1 MKILDW
7 LSGTKRPKAGV
18 APKSA
23 AEVRADLLAVN
34 RPTAPFVVRDGGG
47 ENVDLVA
54 EWRIVDASWYEIFG
68 KAGITRVFK
77 ILMRV
82 DGDHHEV
89 RAVDHEYSVE
99 WRAGIPRLAVAAEVF
114 RGQKSEIS
122 FGAEYAFVETT
133 GSGAIY
139 RYRFSTG
146 ELKPPL
152 QNAVTD
158 AGWTW
163 RGVTFGKL

>member
-23 AEVRADLLAVN
+23 AAVRADLLAVN
-34 RPTAPFVVRDGGG
+34 RPTAPFVVRDGHR

-54 EWRIVDASWYEIFG
+54 EWRIVDTSWYEIFAQ
-68 KAGITRVFK
+68 AGITRVFK
-77 ILMRV
+77 ILVRI
-82 DGDHHEV
+82 DEDRHEV
-89 RAVDHEYSVE
+89 RAVDQEYSVE
-99 WRAGIPRLAVAAEVF
+99 WRAGIPSLSLAAEAF

-133 GSGAIY
+133 GSGTLY

-152 QNAVTD
+152 QNAATE
-158 AGWTW
+158 AGRIW

>member
-7 LSGTKRPKAGV
+7 LSGTKRPKAGI

-23 AEVRADLLAVN
+23 DDVRASLLVVN
-34 RPTAPFVVRDGGG
+34 RPTAPFVVRDGRA

-68 KAGITRVFK
+68 KAGLTRVFK
-77 ILMRV
+77 ILMRL
-82 DGDHHEV
+82 DPGRQEV
-89 RAVDHEYSVE
+89 RTVDQEYSVE
-99 WRAGIPRLAVAAEVF
+99 WRAGIPHLTLSAEAF

-122 FGAEYAFVETT
+122 FGTEYGFTETA
-133 GSGAIY
+133 GPGRIY

-152 QNAVTD
+152 QDAVTD

-163 RGVTFGKL
+163 RGVAFGKL